1 MTISKYIFISLCGL
15 PTQFGRL
22 AQGMSDNKFNL
33 HRHLL
38 QYTEA
43 AVAF

>member
-1 MTISKYIFISLCGL
+1 MCGL

-22 AQGMSDNKFNL
+22 VKGTSDSKFTL

-43 AVAF
+43 AVA